1 MVQTKAPET
10 EEPKE
15 ALEAA
20 VGIVVPE
27 VVEAKENTATVD
39 APSETPSNEIK

>member
-1 MVQTKAPET
+1 MVQQKRLKLRR
-10 EEPKE
+10 PKE

-20 VGIVVPE
+20 GIVVPE